1 MTISTAAECGR
12 ELCYG
17 CKAPFKGE
25 CNQEC
30 PENLAGA
37 GACMSACACARVQA
51 CLCTCVCAC
60 REGDLSS
67 PHQGDGVNGT
77 R

>member
-37 GACMSACACARVQA
+37 GASMSACAWCLGACKRACARVYA
-51 CLCTCVCAC
+51 RVGRATFRLHTKETA
-60 REGDLSS
+60 
-67 PHQGDGVNGT
+67 
-77 R
+77 